1 MLLPLAERMIEKFI
15 KEDKIEAEAEVSLY
29 LVVLEMQKK
38 YEKALEVLHG
48 KLGKSF
54 WQTLGLHCFVLSS
67 IWSQLAKLYINLIY
81 LSFFRSFFVRF
92 CGREEKESWISC
104 KSWKME
110 WSKYLLQRYVTK
122 QVFISQV
129 SGIIIQLLENICVI
143 QFLELYRVFTIIY
156 FIYLKFLYSF

>member
-54 WQTLGLHCFVLSS
+54 WQTLGFHCFVLSS
-67 IWSQLAKLYINLIY
+67 I
-81 LSFFRSFFVRF
+81 
-92 CGREEKESWISC
+92 
-104 KSWKME
+104 
-110 WSKYLLQRYVTK
+110 
-122 QVFISQV
+122 
-129 SGIIIQLLENICVI
+129 
-143 QFLELYRVFTIIY
+143 
-156 FIYLKFLYSF
+156 